1 MKKMSFQEKWVLLT
15 KYENKPALTKK
26 NIKSICVLAND
37 KDALIRGRC
46 AGLLVHASA
55 SKAKRVLLTLACDKD
70 ALVRTEAYDSLS
82 AFPSKH
88 AQKVLKQAIVHEPNA
103 LARSYA
109 ILSWADITQ
118 ALGVHK
124 KQKKFLKQLK
134 NLPKIKKSEHCML
147 SFTMQSMC
155 SGIKNLSKS
164 CSLFSTARII
174 KSAVVRSICYG
185 ILCHRKTDNP

>member
-1 MKKMSFQEKWVLLT
+1 MKKMSFQEKWALLT

-55 SKAKRVLLTLACDKD
+55 SKAKLVLLTLACDKD

-88 AQKVLKQAIVHEPNA
+88 VQKVLKQAIVHEPNA

-124 KQKKFLKQLK
+124 KQKKFLKQL
-134 NLPKIKKSEHCML
+134 
-147 SFTMQSMC
+147 
-155 SGIKNLSKS
+155 
-164 CSLFSTARII
+164 
-174 KSAVVRSICYG
+174 
-185 ILCHRKTDNP
+185 

>member
-15 KYENKPALTKK
+15 KYESKPALTKK

-37 KDALIRGRC
+37 KNALIRGRC

-88 AQKVLKQAIVHEPNA
+88 AQKFLKQAIVHEPNA

-124 KQKKFLKQLK
+124 KQKKFLIGLK
-134 NLPKIKKSEHCML
+134 NLEKNILQDFYFLGQQTVFIVLKVEKIKNYL
-147 SFTMQSMC
+147 
-155 SGIKNLSKS
+155 KN
-164 CSLFSTARII
+164 
-174 KSAVVRSICYG
+174 
-185 ILCHRKTDNP
+185 ILIQFLNFVKK